1 MGGNQGGLDHIYIY
15 IYIYILCF
23 QTCFSCIYIYIYIYI
38 QTNIYIYIYLL
49 TNQKN
54 IHLCTVPKVPRSSCF
69 HATVLQQFRG
79 LVGINVKTNPHL
91 YIISGQ
97 IIATSHGGLVREILY
112 FRELPLFQGNLVW

>member
-1 MGGNQGGLDHIYIY
+1 M
-15 IYIYILCF
+15 
-23 QTCFSCIYIYIYIYI
+23 
-38 QTNIYIYIYLL
+38 
-49 TNQKN
+49 
-54 IHLCTVPKVPRSSCF
+54 CF